1 MRAPGL
7 SSFLFRMLLLGWVLA
22 ATAARAED
30 WPGPKVREVFSES
43 REFFVRVIPG
53 RSIGDS
59 FGFRGMQRGPYASA
73 EFYRQ
78 QPDRSYKLVAEAT
91 LKNPMAPV
99 EVFVS
104 NDGRLATLDNWHN
117 VGYGD
122 VVTLYDPG
130 GRLVRAYEL
139 DELFTPEDL
148 KVMPRGDAS
157 VAWREGPAYI
167 RGDQKTLLVTAKS
180 TGDFIFD
187 LDSGDY
193 KYCEYLPRTVRC
205 RPSAPPKPLAAKGRR
220 SR

>member
-1 MRAPGL
+1 MRTPHL
-7 SSFLFRMLLLGWVLA
+7 PTFFLRLLLLGFVLP
-22 ATAARAED
+22 ATAVRADD

-43 REFFVRVIPG
+43 REYFVRVIPG

-78 QPDRSYKLVAEAT
+78 QPDRSYKLVAEAA

-99 EVFVS
+99 EFFVS

-122 VVTLYDPG
+122 VVALYDPA

-139 DELFTPEDL
+139 DELFAPEDL
-148 KVMPRGDAS
+148 KRLARSEAS
-157 VAWREGPAYI
+157 VAWRNGPAYV

-187 LDSGDY
+187 LDSGEY
-193 KYCEYLPRTVRC
+193 KYCEYLPKTVSC
-205 RPSAPPKPLAAKGRR
+205 RPSAPPKPVAAKGRAR
-220 SR
+220 K

>member
-1 MRAPGL
+1 MRVPGL
-7 SSFLFRMLLLGWVLA
+7 PRFLLCLMLLGSVLLA
-22 ATAARAED
+22 AAARAED

-43 REFFVRVIPG
+43 REYFVRVIPG

-59 FGFRGMQRGPYASA
+59 FGFRGMQRGPYATA

-78 QPDRSYKLVAEAT
+78 QADRSYRLVAEAT

-99 EVFVS
+99 EFFVS

-122 VVTLYDPG
+122 VVALYDPG
-130 GRLVRAYEL
+130 GRLVRAYAL

-148 KVMPRGDAS
+148 KLLPRGDAS
-157 VAWREGPAYI
+157 VAWRNGPAYI

-193 KYCEYLPRTVRC
+193 KYCEYLPKTVSC
-205 RPSAPPKPLAAKGRR
+205 RPSAPPKPLAAKGRNR
-220 SR
+220 K